1 MKKFLS
7 ALMILM
13 LTVHG
18 GQSAIAKEEK
28 EPAIVSEAAVLI
40 DSQSKAILYDKN
52 GSDRMYP
59 ASLTKIATAIYAIKK
74 GSLDDIVTVSRN
86 AVETEGTKVYLEE
99 GEKTTLRHLIEGMLI
114 NSGNDAAA
122 AIAEHLDGN
131 MEEYEKNV
139 NRFLEKEVHVHNTH
153 FTNPHGLFDERHYTT
168 AEDMALITS
177 YALKDDTFRTIYG
190 TKELAWD
197 GESWDT
203 TIFTHHRML
212 KGEVPYTGITGGKT
226 GFVNESKQTLATS
239 AENGKI
245 QLTAIVMKADFKR
258 DIYNDTKTLFDYGF
272 SHFKSSMISK
282 ETSFQKGDQ
291 FYFSGKDR
299 FVTIPLN
306 HFEKIVT
313 EEGLLKIVDGSGKL
327 IQIFPLEPVAVKA
340 AGPDEAVQSREIEEM
355 PVKSGFFYMVFV
367 LVLASLY
374 IMSRKVYR
382 RIKQRH

>member
-1 MKKFLS
+1 MKKFIS
-7 ALMILM
+7 ALMILVFC
-13 LTVHG
+13 VHG
-18 GQSAIAKEEK
+18 GQSAIAKDEK

-40 DSQSKAILYDKN
+40 DSQSKAILYNKN

-74 GSLDDIVTVSRN
+74 GGLDNIVTVSRN

-99 GEKTTLRHLIEGMLI
+99 GEKTTLRHLIEGMLV

-139 NRFLEKEVHVHNTH
+139 NTFLEKEVHVHNTH

-177 YALKDDTFRTIYG
+177 YALKDSTFRTIYG

-258 DIYNDTKTLFDYGF
+258 DIYNDTKNLLDYGF

-291 FYFSGKDR
+291 LYFSGKDR

-313 EEGLLKIVDGSGKL
+313 EEGLLKIVDDSGKL
-327 IQIFPLEPVAVKA
+327 IQIFPLEPEAVKA
-340 AGPDEAVQSREIEEM
+340 AGPSEAAKAAEIKET
-355 PVKSGFFYMVFV
+355 PLKSGVFYMVFV
-367 LVLASLY
+367 LILASLY
-374 IMSRKVYR
+374 ILSRKIYW